1 MQGEANLYLLK
12 ILLIHSSGRDGMRAA
27 KIYSSSV
34 IILSLAALVENLAY
48 ALPMSYFPDYVQFLG
63 ASVAY
68 IGLFTAAFTAANATL
83 SQKFGSLSDRIGRK
97 KLIQAGLLADV
108 VLGTLTGVI
117 WSWTP
122 LLVVRILNGVATA
135 AVAAPS
141 EASLVDQVPERRRGE
156 ALGFYLTLSMVG
168 FNMGPVLGGAI
179 QFLCNDIL
187 GIGLE
192 WSYRVPYFVDSLLAF
207 IAFFLVWWGVKET
220 RGIHS
225 SREMVQQQ
233 EEDVEMSK
241 KVMFS
246 LRILYISSLS
256 IGFAVGFII
265 PISVLYFGDIFDA
278 TSLQIGT
285 ILTISGFVGL
295 TCNLYAG
302 KISDKIGRKPIIALG
317 SLPSR
322 LASIVFPFAPD
333 FISASGVTIFRSF
346 GHNIAMPASRALRA
360 DLIPEKVRGKLLGRL
375 AAFFSLGAILGPVL
389 STWIYD
395 FYSYQTFEFPW
406 LGNIVIR
413 GAGIPFFISGA
424 FGLFSL
430 FLVLAFVEEPRRR

>member
-1 MQGEANLYLLK
+1 
-12 ILLIHSSGRDGMRAA
+12 MRTA

-48 ALPMSYFPDYVQFLG
+48 ALPMSYFPDYVQLLG

-68 IGLFTAAFTAANATL
+68 IGFFTAAFTAANATL
-83 SQKFGSLSDRIGRK
+83 SQKLGSLSDKIGRK
-97 KLIQAGLLADV
+97 KLIQAGLLADI

-117 WSWTP
+117 WSWAS
-122 LLVVRILNGVATA
+122 LLVIRILNGVATA

-141 EASLVDQVPERRRGE
+141 EASLVDQVPHDKRGE
-156 ALGFYLTLSMVG
+156 ALGFYLTFSMVG
-168 FNMGPVLGGAI
+168 FNMGPIFGGAI

-187 GIGLE
+187 KIGLE

-220 RGIHS
+220 RGEDCS
-225 SREMVQQQ
+225 SREVIPR
-233 EEDVEMSK
+233 EEELTINK
-241 KVMFS
+241 KVRLS

-265 PISVLYFGDIFDA
+265 PISVLYFRDIFNA

-322 LASIVFPFAPD
+322 LASLAFPFAPD
-333 FISASGVTIFRSF
+333 FISAAGITIFRSF

-360 DLIPEKVRGKLLGRL
+360 DLIPERMRGKLFGRL
-375 AAFFSLGAILGPVL
+375 AAFFSLGAILGPIL
-389 STWIYD
+389 ATWIYD
-395 FYSYQTFEFPW
+395 LYRYQTFELPW
-406 LGNIVIR
+406 LSNLIVR
-413 GAGIPFFISGA
+413 GAGIPFFVSGV

-430 FLVLAFVEEPRRR
+430 FLLLAFVEEPKRR